1 MFIVLFVPL
10 MSYFTEFQ
18 ICGMGTFAFGIL
30 VAQDDG
36 RFLLFR
42 LISPDSGILTHVA
55 ISMLGIGIA
64 VIGSSF
70 VGCTVASRKCSIG
83 WVREIF
89 GEKVL

>member
-1 MFIVLFVPL
+1 
-10 MSYFTEFQ
+10 
-18 ICGMGTFAFGIL
+18 

-42 LISPDSGILTHVA
+42 LISPGSSILTHVA
-55 ISMLGIGIA
+55 ISMLGIGIS

-83 WVREIF
+83 WVIKIIHRFSFLMLMYCF
-89 GEKVL
+89 GIL